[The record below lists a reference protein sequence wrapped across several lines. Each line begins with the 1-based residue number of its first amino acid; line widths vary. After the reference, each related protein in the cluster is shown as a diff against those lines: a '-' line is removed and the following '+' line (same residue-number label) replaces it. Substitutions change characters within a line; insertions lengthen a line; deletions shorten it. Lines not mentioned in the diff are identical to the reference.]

1 MLLHDMEP
9 GDALLHSRYCFH
21 RGQPFAHGD
30 VKLRY
35 SIRYMPESGRLFNN
49 KFKGVIKA
57 KRLQGGESLA
67 ECGEFYPQVW
77 PVPLW
82 RERMLIRMGRVK
94 GH

>member
-1 MLLHDMEP
+1 
-9 GDALLHSRYCFH
+9 
-21 RGQPFAHGD
+21 
-30 VKLRY
+30 
-35 SIRYMPESGRLFNN
+35 MPESGRLFNN
-49 KFKGVIKA
+49 KFEGVIKA